1 MSQPSLTG
9 RETLQIRSF
18 RVVFSLERRLFKV
31 DRFRLPFAYGVPL
44 RAIAYAAAA
53 LAAVAVAA
61 RLPILGA
68 PLTLVPPP
76 VRFVAVPFAVAAVMT
91 RVRVDGLPAHRAA
104 GLWLAHHATPRT
116 LIASRLDRTPVVSR
130 VSDPLTFLP
139 DASGPR
145 LRAAT
150 ITGPA
155 TLEIGV
161 PARGRIVRDTMILAH
176 DGDGALRRPR
186 RLRMPTGMRAVVRD
200 EGAPPT

>member
-61 RLPILGA
+61 QLPLVGTLLA
-68 PLTLVPPP
+68 LVPPP
-76 VRFVAVPFAVAAVMT
+76 VRFVAVPFAVAAVLT

-104 GLWLAHHATPRT
+104 GLWLAHHATPRRARRRHRT
-116 LIASRLDRTPVVSR
+116 ATSPSSTRSARCSSRRSR
-130 VSDPLTFLP
+130 CRPP
-139 DASGPR
+139 PAPR
-145 LRAAT
+145 
-150 ITGPA
+150 
-155 TLEIGV
+155 
-161 PARGRIVRDTMILAH
+161 ARRRSI
-176 DGDGALRRPR
+176 RRPA
-186 RLRMPTGMRAVVRD
+186 G
-200 EGAPPT
+200 